1 MAGWDLFSQ
10 STALFISLFVMMV
23 GLIMTAVPPLPGT
36 LIIWLAAGFY
46 GLALG
51 WEKLGWLTFSL
62 LTVLMIV
69 GMVVDI
75 VAGHFGAKLGGASCL
90 AITIGAILGFL
101 LGIVFSLIGTPIL
114 GCLAGL
120 IGMVLGVLWIEWRRN
135 NDWQRAVNATKGYVV
150 GTAAGIIAKVTSGV
164 LMFGVFLIRVYW
176 GG

>member
-10 STALFISLFVMMV
+10 STVLFISLFVMMV

-51 WEKLGWLTFSL
+51 WERLGWLTFSL

-150 GTAAGIIAKVTSGV
+150 GTAAGVIAKVISGV
-164 LMFGVFLIRVYW
+164 LMFGVFLLRVYW
-176 GG
+176 IG